1 MPSSS
6 SKKKGASSTSKSKQG
21 SSHKSKKTE
30 QVLTKERTIDIN
42 QSQDQREAFGSST
55 KRNNSIYDVLP
66 QPIRH
71 ELNKYFFD
79 VNSAPDKKQR
89 KRLLYKLWLIDSTLT
104 YVKLVKWFQNKRN
117 YCKRNGVATT
127 ESDNST

>member
-6 SKKKGASSTSKSKQG
+6 SKKKGAPSTSKSQQG
-21 SSHKSKKTE
+21 SSRKSKKTE
-30 QVLTKERTIDIN
+30 HALANERKMDN
-42 QSQDQREAFGSST
+42 QLQGKRGAFYSST
-55 KRNNSIYDVLP
+55 KRNNRIYDVLP

-89 KRLLYKLWLIDSTLT
+89 KKLLHELWLIDPSLT

-127 ESDNST
+127 ESDGSI